1 MSNMPKK
8 RGRPRLYKDAAARKR
23 AQRAREAAS
32 RAHQLGGAPPVIAV
46 VDVDDPVGELAT
58 WAAATLV
65 VPPGH
70 PLSGRP
76 MVLPPFAVA
85 WLRGAW
91 DAHESALSTARKNAK
106 SAIAAILALG
116 YLVGPLR
123 RPGWRGAVAS
133 LDKGKAAELRRQ
145 VAEIAEASG
154 LDVKVRRSP
163 YPGVIESATGSL
175 DTLSADKN
183 AGHASG
189 YDLVIVDET
198 GLFPLRA
205 RELLAGLRSS
215 VSARNG
221 QIRHISIRGDSPL
234 FAEILENPA
243 VVSHVHA
250 SPDNCAIDDEAAWH
264 AANPGLGT
272 IKSLAYM
279 RAEVERVQGVSS
291 DEPSFRAYDLNLAL
305 SPTREM
311 VCTPADLE
319 QCFVAEATYDGPCY
333 LGLDIGESSAGSAAV
348 AYWPQTGGLQSWL
361 AFGDVPDLAARGR
374 RDGADYAAM
383 ERRGELRTYKGRVVP
398 VGEFVEDV
406 ETDLSGA
413 SVFVAVADGYKAAE
427 LQDCSPW
434 PLELVRSGSGPDGSQ
449 AVRAFQRAV
458 LTRAVR
464 TAPNLSLASAIKE
477 STLRRD
483 GNGNPAIDQGRA
495 RGRIDVLS
503 AAVLAIGA
511 AARWPAAT
519 PMAVYTLEPGGVY
532 A

>member
-1 MSNMPKK
+1 M
-8 RGRPRLYKDAAARKR
+8 GRPRKYATGADRVRAFRARK
-23 AQRAREAAS
+23 AAE
-32 RAHQLGGAPPVIAV
+32 RVHQIGGAPVAV
-46 VDVDDPVGELAT
+46 AAVDHADPVGVLAT
-58 WAAATLV
+58 WASETLI

-85 WLRGAW
+85 WLREAW

-116 YLVGPLR
+116 YLCGPLR

-133 LDKGKAAELRRQ
+133 LDKNKAAELRRQ

-163 YPGVIESATGSL
+163 YPGVIESATGTL

-221 QIRHISIRGDSPL
+221 QIRHISIRGDSIL
-234 FAEILENPA
+234 FREILENPS
-243 VVSHVHA
+243 VVAHVHA
-250 SPDNCAIDDEAAWH
+250 APDGCDIGDGAAWR

-272 IKSLAYM
+272 IKSVEYM
-279 RAEVERVQGVSS
+279 KHEVARVAGVAS
-291 DEPSFRAYDLNLAL
+291 DEPSFRSYDLNQAL

-311 VCTPADLE
+311 VCTPSDLE
-319 QCFVAEATYDGPCY
+319 ACFVDEATYEGPCY

-348 AYWPQTGGLQSWL
+348 AYWPETGGLQSWL

-374 RDGADYAAM
+374 RDGGDYAAM
-383 ERRGELRTYKGRVVP
+383 ERRGELRTYPGRVVP

-413 SVFVAVADGYKAAE
+413 NVFVAVADGYKAAE
-427 LQDCSPW
+427 LQDCCPW
-434 PLELVRSGSGPDGSQ
+434 PLELVRSGSGPDGSA

-464 TAPNLSLASAIKE
+464 TAPNLSLASAIRE
-477 STLRRD
+477 STIRRD
-483 GNGNPAIDQGRA
+483 GNGNPAIDQARA
-495 RGRIDVLS
+495 RGRIDTLS

-511 AARWPAAT
+511 AARWPASA
-519 PMAVYTLEPGGVY
+519 PMAVYTLDAGG
-532 A
+532 ASA

>member
-1 MSNMPKK
+1 MAKK
-8 RGRPRLYKDAAARKR
+8 TGRPRLYANARDRKR

-32 RAHQLGGAPPVIAV
+32 RAHQLDAAAPTVAV
-46 VDVDDPVGELAT
+46 VDHADPVGALAT

-85 WLRGAW
+85 WLLAAW
-91 DAHESALSTARKNAK
+91 TSHESALSTARKNAK

-116 YLVGPLR
+116 YLCGPLR
-123 RPGWRGAVAS
+123 RPGWRGAIAS

-145 VAEIAEASG
+145 CKEIAEASG

-163 YPGVIESATGSL
+163 YPGVIESATGTL

-221 QIRHISIRGDSPL
+221 QIRHISIRGDSIL
-234 FAEILENPA
+234 FREILENPS
-243 VVSHVHA
+243 VVAHVHA
-250 SPDNCAIDDEAAWH
+250 APDGCDIGDEAAWL
-264 AANPGLGT
+264 AANPGLKI
-272 IKSLAYM
+272 IKSLVYM
-279 RAEVERVQGVSS
+279 RAEVERVAGVAS
-291 DEPSFRAYDLNLAL
+291 DEPSFRAYDLNQAL

-311 VCTPADLE
+311 VCSPSDLE
-319 QCFVAEATYDGPCY
+319 ACFVDEATYDGPVFV
-333 LGLDIGESSAGSAAV
+333 GFDVGEASSGTAAV
-348 AYWPQTGGLQSWL
+348 AYWPETGGLQSWL
-361 AFGDVPDLAARGR
+361 AFGDVPSLIERSR

-383 ERRGELRTYKGRVVP
+383 ERRGELWTYPGRVVP

-413 SVFVAVADGYKAAE
+413 NVFVAVADGYKAAE
-427 LQDCSPW
+427 LQDCCPW
-434 PLELVRSGSGPDGSQ
+434 PLELVRSGSGPDGSA

-464 TAPNLSLASAIKE
+464 TAPNLSLASAIRE
-477 STLRRD
+477 STIRRD
-483 GNGNPAIDQGRA
+483 GNGNPAIDQA
-495 RGRIDVLS
+495 RSAGRIDVLS
-503 AAVLAIGA
+503 AAVLAVGA
-511 AARWPAAT
+511 AARAPKPQPFA
-519 PMAVYTLEPGGVY
+519 MASL
-532 A
+532 

>member
-1 MSNMPKK
+1 MPKK
-8 RGRPRLYKDAAARKR
+8 RGRPRLYADAAARKR

-32 RAHQLGGAPPVIAV
+32 RAHQLGGAPPAIAV
-46 VDVDDPVGELAT
+46 VDAGDPVGALAT
-58 WAAATLV
+58 WAAETLV

-70 PLSGRP
+70 PLAGRP

-85 WLRGAW
+85 WLRAAW

-116 YLVGPLR
+116 YLCGPLR
-123 RPGWRGAVAS
+123 LPGWRGAVAS

-205 RELLAGLRSS
+205 RDLLAGLRSS

-279 RAEVERVQGVSS
+279 RAEVERVQGVAS

-311 VCTPADLE
+311 VCAPSDLE
-319 QCFVAEATYDGPCY
+319 ACFVDVATYEGPCY
-333 LGLDIGESSAGSAAV
+333 LGIDIGESSAGSAAV
-348 AYWPQTGGLQSWL
+348 AYWPETGGLQSWL
-361 AFGDVPDLAARGR
+361 AFGDVPSLIERGR

-383 ERRGELRTYKGRVVP
+383 ERRDELRTYPGRVVP
-398 VGEFVEDV
+398 VGEFVTDV
-406 ETDLSGA
+406 ETDLAGA
-413 SVFVAVADGYKAAE
+413 TLIVAVADGYKAAE
-427 LQDCSPW
+427 LQDCSP
-434 PLELVRSGSGPDGSQ
+434 
-449 AVRAFQRAV
+449 
-458 LTRAVR
+458 
-464 TAPNLSLASAIKE
+464 
-477 STLRRD
+477 
-483 GNGNPAIDQGRA
+483 GR
-495 RGRIDVLS
+495 LNWS
-503 AAVLAIGA
+503 AAGA
-511 AARWPAAT
+511 GRMVRKPS
-519 PMAVYTLEPGGVY
+519 AVSRGPS
-532 A
+532 

>member
-1 MSNMPKK
+1 MAKK
-8 RGRPRLYKDAAARKR
+8 TGRPRLYANARDRKR

-32 RAHQLGGAPPVIAV
+32 RAHQLDAAAPVVAAV
-46 VDVDDPVGELAT
+46 DHTDPVGVLAT

-85 WLRGAW
+85 WLRESW

-106 SAIAAILALG
+106 SAIAAVMALG
-116 YLVGPLR
+116 FLVGPLR
-123 RPGWRGAVAS
+123 RPGWRGAIAS

-175 DTLSADKN
+175 DTLSADRT
-183 AGHASG
+183 AGHSSG

-198 GLFPLRA
+198 GLFKLSA
-205 RELLAGLRSS
+205 RDLLAGLRSS

-234 FAEILENPA
+234 FAEILANPA
-243 VVSHVHA
+243 VVSAVHA
-250 SPDNCAIDDEAAWH
+250 APDNCAIDDEAAWR

-272 IKSLAYM
+272 IKSLCYM
-279 RAEVERVQGVSS
+279 RSEVERVKGVSS
-291 DEPSFRAYDLNLAL
+291 DEPSFRAYDLNLTL
-305 SPTREM
+305 SPVREM
-311 VCTPADLE
+311 VCSPSELE
-319 QCFVAEATYDGPCY
+319 ACFVDVAEYRGAVY

-348 AYWPQTGGLQSWL
+348 AFYPATGALRTWL

-374 RDGADYAAM
+374 RDGADYLAM
-383 ERRGELRTYKGRVVP
+383 ERRGELQTYPGRVVP
-398 VGEFVEDV
+398 VGEFVKDV
-406 ETDLSGA
+406 ETGLSGER
-413 SVFVAVADGYKAAE
+413 VFVAVADGYKSAE
-427 LQDCSPW
+427 LLDCAAW

-449 AVRAFQRAV
+449 AVRAFQRCV
-458 LTRAVR
+458 LTGALR
-464 TAPNLSLASAIKE
+464 TAPNLSLVSAIKE

-483 GNGNPAIDQGRA
+483 GNGNPAVDQGRS

-511 AARWPAAT
+511 AARWPAPP
-519 PMAVYTLEPGGVY
+519 PMVVHTLDAAG
-532 A
+532 ASA

>member
-1 MSNMPKK
+1 MPKK

-32 RAHQLGGAPPVIAV
+32 RAHKLGGAPPAIAV
-46 VDVDDPVGELAT
+46 VDVGDPVGALAT

-70 PLSGRP
+70 PLSGQP
-76 MVLPPFAVA
+76 MALPPFAVA
-85 WLRGAW
+85 WLLAAW
-91 DAHESALSTARKNAK
+91 TSHESALSTARKNAK

-116 YLVGPLR
+116 YLCGPLR

-163 YPGVIESATGSL
+163 YPGVIESATGTL

-221 QIRHISIRGDSPL
+221 QIRHISIRGDSIL
-234 FAEILENPA
+234 FREILENPS
-243 VVSHVHA
+243 VVAHVHA
-250 SPDNCAIDDEAAWH
+250 APDGCDIGDGAAWR

-272 IKSLAYM
+272 IKSVEYM
-279 RAEVERVQGVSS
+279 KHEVARVAGVAS
-291 DEPSFRAYDLNLAL
+291 DEPSFRSYDLNQAL

-311 VCTPADLE
+311 VCTPSDLE
-319 QCFVAEATYDGPCY
+319 ACFVAEATYEGPCY

-348 AYWPQTGGLQSWL
+348 AFWPQTGGLQSWL

-383 ERRGELRTYKGRVVP
+383 ERHGELRTYPGRVVP

-413 SVFVAVADGYKAAE
+413 NVFVAVADGYKAAE
-427 LQDCSPW
+427 LQDCCPW

-449 AVRAFQRAV
+449 AVRSFQRAV

-464 TAPNLSLASAIKE
+464 TAPNLSLASAIRE
-477 STLRRD
+477 STIRRD
-483 GNGNPAIDQGRA
+483 GNGNPAIDQARA

-511 AARWPAAT
+511 AARWPAQT
-519 PMAVYTLEPGGVY
+519 PMAVYTLDAAG
-532 A
+532 ASA